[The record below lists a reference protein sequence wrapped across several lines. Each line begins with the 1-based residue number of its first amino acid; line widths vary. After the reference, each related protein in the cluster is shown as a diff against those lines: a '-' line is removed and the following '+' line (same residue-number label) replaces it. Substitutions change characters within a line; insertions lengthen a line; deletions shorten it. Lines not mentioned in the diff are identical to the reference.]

1 MKVKIIEKQ
10 EKKKSKK
17 ILEKPIEQ
25 IPIDCNEEQKIEEP
39 IPQSNQEINQEIN
52 DEELNEEDLNE
63 EDLNEDLNDE
73 ELDEKKIEEKVEEK
87 SEKKKR
93 GRKPKT
99 DKKVEPSLEEQKEEK
114 TEEKKR
120 GRRRKKA
127 VIDDYKKL
135 VPENGEKIVFSTSQ
149 FSNFFD
155 KGEEKK
161 KVDKIDEKI
170 EQSSIYMG
178 GLSIT
183 MKKKTQDTQDI
194 RSFFDEKFDLKQEE
208 KIPNVLSQ
216 ETSNSNKDK
225 LVIKK
230 RVSDNVKSPQQQKNI
245 KKIYKILNNEF
256 FLDKNDGK
264 LCWWCCHTFEGQP
277 LPCPIDYD
285 KIDNKYKVKG
295 IFCSW
300 ECMSAFSIQNY
311 KSLSLIY
318 QFRKEMYTDLTIDDI
333 KPAPDKIVLKD
344 FGGYMTIEEFRNF
357 HKILNH
363 EIKISTENISYINQ
377 EILETSVS
385 V

>member
-1 MKVKIIEKQ
+1 MKVKIIEKI
-10 EKKKSKK
+10 EK
-17 ILEKPIEQ
+17 EKNIDESEITQ
-25 IPIDCNEEQKIEEP
+25 NESLKDNIP
-39 IPQSNQEINQEIN
+39 EI
-52 DEELNEEDLNE
+52 
-63 EDLNEDLNDE
+63 
-73 ELDEKKIEEKVEEK
+73 VV
-87 SEKKKR
+87 EKKKR
-93 GRKPKT
+93 GRKPKAEKEKEKEIVKEQEIEV
-99 DKKVEPSLEEQKEEK
+99 DEEENSNNEEEKVEEPLNK

-127 VIDDYKKL
+127 VIDEYKKL
-135 VPENGEKIVFSTSQ
+135 VPENGEKIVFSSSQ
-149 FSNFFD
+149 FTNFFD
-155 KGEEKK
+155 KKNEEKK
-161 KVDKIDEKI
+161 NEKKNEKIDEKI

-183 MKKKTQDTQDI
+183 MKKKTQDTQDV

-208 KIPNVLSQ
+208 KIPNVLTQ
-216 ETSNSNKDK
+216 ESVNSNKDK

-230 RVSDNVKSPQQQKNI
+230 RVSDNVKSPVIQKNI
-245 KKIYKILNNEF
+245 KKIYKILGNEF

-295 IFCSW
+295 LFCSW
-300 ECMSAFSIQNY
+300 ECMSAYSIQNY
-311 KSLSLIY
+311 KSLSFIY
-318 QFRKEMYTDLTIDDI
+318 QFRKEMYNDLTIDDI
-333 KPAPDKIVLKD
+333 KAAPDKIVLKD
-344 FGGYMTIEEFRNF
+344 FGGHLSIEEFRNF
-357 HKILNH
+357 HKTINH